1 MKKVTKR
8 VVSVVSVLL
17 LVVSLFASSVLGS
30 VGNSSVKAKAAT
42 TSSQLRN
49 VMYYGDWS
57 IWGGEGQFYP
67 KDIPAEQLTHLN
79 FAFLDF
85 DSNGNLKFT
94 DKDAAVGAPV
104 GQDGVQ
110 WGGANA
116 GILNAIQDLRAKNPN
131 MKIGISIGGWSKSGD
146 FSAIGENATARANFV
161 SNVMKF
167 IKYTNMDFVDLDWE
181 YPASVRAADLVD
193 NKNDEGTP
201 NAKPAD
207 KQNYITLLQDLRTA
221 LDKQGVDVKKKYEL
235 SVALP
240 ASQGLLASGVDV
252 AKLFNVVDFANIM
265 TYDMNGAWTPNSAH
279 HTALYGNPA
288 DPNYSSGFSVD
299 QTVQYL
305 KSQGAASDKIVVG
318 AAFYSRG
325 WNKVEAGTS
334 TTQPGLFQPATKN
347 NKDADQSATYGAPNE
362 KPLATGDGGRAGGVW
377 AYKSIDALKAKSPT
391 LVEYWDD
398 VAKAPY
404 LYSKTTGEF
413 YTFENVRS
421 VTAKAQYVKDN
432 NLGGMI
438 SWMQSQDKTTT
449 STKRDELTK
458 TMKQV
463 MLGAG
468 AIAPNTIV
476 YSNLNVEATVAPY
489 SENGVGYE
497 ITIKNKEVA
506 NETNEVLKATEFAA
520 ETVKLPKFY
529 IPVKAGET
537 LTAGDYKAGTV
548 ATANGFTT
556 VDLASVYD
564 GQEIPQ
570 GATYTFRLKSNLTS
584 VNVNNIANIELT
596 QRMSKTGAELGK
608 QVIFGGGAV
617 VPDPSDTVA
626 PTAPTNLATATAN
639 VTDVAVPLSWTAST
653 DNVGVAGY
661 KVYRN
666 GTEVATVSGTSYT
679 DTGLTASTAYTY
691 TVKAYDVAGNVSSSS
706 ATLSVTTKAATVTP
720 PVGPGAWDATKIYNQ
735 NDQVTYNGHTYKA
748 KWWTQG
754 NVPGA
759 EQWGP
764 WELVS

>member
-8 VVSVVSVLL
+8 VISVVSVLL
-17 LVVSLFASSVLGS
+17 LVVSLFASSVLGN
-30 VGNSSVKAKAAT
+30 VGNSSVKAKAAST
-42 TSSQLRN
+42 TETRN

-116 GILNAIQDLRAKNPN
+116 GILNALQDLRAKNPN
-131 MKIGISIGGWSKSGD
+131 MKIGVSIGGWSKSGD

-235 SVALP
+235 TVALP
-240 ASQGLLASGVDV
+240 AAQSTLANGVDV
-252 AKLFNVVDFANIM
+252 EKLFNIVDFANIM

-288 DPNYSSGFSVD
+288 DPNYNDGFSVD
-299 QTVQYL
+299 QTVKYL
-305 KSQGAASDKIVVG
+305 KSKGAASNKIVVG
-318 AAFYSRG
+318 AAFYTRG
-325 WNKVEAGTS
+325 WNKVAAGTS
-334 TTQPGLFQPATKN
+334 TTQPGLFQAAEKN
-347 NKDADQSATYGAPNE
+347 NKDADLGATYGAPNE
-362 KPLATGDGGRAGGVW
+362 KALATGDGGRAGGVW

-413 YTFENVRS
+413 YTYDNVRS
-421 VTAKAQYVKDN
+421 IAEKAKYVKDN

-438 SWMQSQDKTTT
+438 SWMQSQDKETT

-458 TMKQV
+458 TIKQG
-463 MLGAG
+463 LFGSA
-468 AIAPNTIV
+468 ALAANPII

-537 LTAGDYKAGTV
+537 LTSGDYKAGTV
-548 ATANGFTT
+548 ATANGYTT
-556 VDLASVYD
+556 VDLASVFD

-584 VNVNNIANIELT
+584 VNVSNIANISLT
-596 QRMSKTGAELGK
+596 QRMSKTGTELGK

-626 PTAPTNLATATAN
+626 PTAPTNLATVAAN
-639 VTDVAVPLSWTAST
+639 VTDVAVPLSWTAAT

-666 GTEVATVSGTSYT
+666 GTEVATVSGTTYT
-679 DTGLTASTAYTY
+679 DTGLTASTAYSY
-691 TVKAYDVAGNVSSSS
+691 TVKAYDAAGNVSPTS
-706 ATLSVTTKAATVTP
+706 ATLSVTTKAGTVTP
-720 PVGPGAWDATKIYNQ
+720 PVGTGTWSSTAVYNQ

-754 NVPGA
+754 DVPGA

-764 WELVS
+764 WELVA

>member
-42 TSSQLRN
+42 TSQYRN

-116 GILNAIQDLRAKNPN
+116 GILNALQELRAKNPN

-240 ASQGLLASGVDV
+240 ASQGMLANGVDV

-288 DPNYSSGFSVD
+288 DPNYSDGFSVD
-299 QTVQYL
+299 QTVKYL
-305 KSQGAASDKIVVG
+305 KSQGAASEKIVVG
-318 AAFYSRG
+318 AAFYTRG

-334 TTQPGLFQPATKN
+334 TTQPGLFQAATKN
-347 NKDADQSATYGAPNE
+347 NKDADLGATYGAPNE

-413 YTFENVRS
+413 YTYDNARS

-438 SWMQSQDKTTT
+438 SWMQSQDKETT

-458 TMKQV
+458 AIKQG
-463 MLGAG
+463 LFGAG
-468 AIAPNTIV
+468 ALAANTIV

-506 NETNEVLKATEFAA
+506 NETNEVLQATEFAA

-548 ATANGFTT
+548 ATANGYTT
-556 VDLASVYD
+556 IDLASVYD
-564 GQEIPQ
+564 AQQIPQ

-584 VNVNNIANIELT
+584 VNVNNIANISLT
-596 QRMSKTGAELGK
+596 QRMSKAGTELGK

-626 PTAPTNLATATAN
+626 PTAPTNLATVTAN
-639 VTDVAVPLSWTAST
+639 VTDVAVPLSWTAAT

-666 GTEVATVSGTSYT
+666 GTEVATVSGTTYT
-679 DTGLTASTAYTY
+679 DTGLTASTAYSY
-691 TVKAYDVAGNVSSSS
+691 TVKAYDAAGNVSPSS
-706 ATLSVTTKAATVTP
+706 ATLSVTTKAGTVTP
-720 PVGPGAWDATKIYNQ
+720 PVGAGTWSSTAVYNQ

-754 NVPGA
+754 DVPGA

-764 WELVS
+764 WELVA